1 MNKLFYIIY
10 NSYYKNGAF
19 KDDIPSLTVGG
30 IFVVFFYSV
39 FKFFLILIEW
49 FNPIYSTMKL
59 GKTFV
64 YISIGLYGILV
75 YFLLYHKRRYRFIY
89 ERYKNDKFLNS
100 KLAKRI
106 GFFFVI
112 LMILS
117 PIMIVAVKT
126 KITYGWWI
134 KIK

>member
-75 YFLLYHKRRYRFIY
+75 YFLFYHKRRYRFIY